1 MVIEYMNVQQ
11 LIALLQRYPPE
22 LPVVV
27 QSYEAGYDPV
37 TDVATLTVA
46 ETPDRAWYLGV
57 YDTID
62 QPGKTVVLI
71 SSKYTRADLDDTDDI
86 ST

>member
-1 MVIEYMNVQQ
+1 M
-11 LIALLQRYPPE
+11 
-22 LPVVV
+22 
-27 QSYEAGYDPV
+27 

-57 YDTID
+57 YDTTD
-62 QPGKTVVLI
+62 QSGKTALLI
-71 SSKYTRADLDDTDDI
+71 SSKYTRTDRDDTDDI